1 MAYIINGEHI
11 GDQVIEDEFE
21 SIKDHYESIGESIC
35 CDRDEEI
42 RNLSHE
48 NVINRTLLEQ
58 KSISKYGEA
67 EEAAVEKRFE
77 EVIAEHGG
85 EQNFYDNTGFNPGD
99 ASVIKRKLKSHLM
112 IDRLLED
119 ELGKEASPTDEDL
132 NKFYQEN
139 IENYMS
145 EEQVRVS
152 QIFVEPASQDAAK
165 EAFIALRAVRQELL
179 QGKDFD
185 EAAREHSSDGDR
197 EVDLGFMKQGET
209 MPEVEAITFSMNI
222 GEISPIVATHYG
234 FHLFKV
240 TGHKEPEPIPLEEI
254 EGLSE
259 RYLAEQK
266 AKAIDDYI
274 KQLKENG
281 SVEEVAEPASDGS

>member
-21 SIKDHYESIGESIC
+21 SIKDHYESIGETIC

-42 RNLSHE
+42 LNLSRE

-58 KSISKYGEA
+58 RSISKYGEA
-67 EEAAVEKRFE
+67 EEAAVEKRFK

-99 ASVIKRKLKSHLM
+99 ASVIKRKLKSRLM

-119 ELGKEASPTDEDL
+119 ELVEETSPSVEDL
-132 NKFYQEN
+132 TKFYEEN

-152 QIFVEPASQDAAK
+152 QIFVEPTSQDAAK

-179 QGKDFD
+179 QGKDFH
-185 EAAREHSSDGDR
+185 EAALEHSSDGDR
-197 EVDLGFMKQGET
+197 DIDLGFMKQGET

-240 TGHKEPEPIPLEEI
+240 TGKKKSEPVPMEEI
-254 EGLSE
+254 DGLSE
-259 RYLAEQK
+259 RYLAERK

-274 KQLKENG
+274 KQLKGNG
-281 SVEEVAEPASDGS
+281 SVEEVAESAPDQT

>member
-21 SIKDHYESIGESIC
+21 SIKDHYESIGETIC

-42 RNLSHE
+42 LNLSRE

-58 KSISKYGEA
+58 RSISKYGEA
-67 EEAAVEKRFE
+67 EEAAVEKRFK

-99 ASVIKRKLKSHLM
+99 ASVIKRKLKSRLM

-119 ELGKEASPTDEDL
+119 ELVEETSPTDEDL
-132 NKFYQEN
+132 TKFYEEN

-152 QIFVEPASQDAAK
+152 QIFVEPTSQDAAK

-179 QGKDFD
+179 QGKDFH
-185 EAAREHSSDGDR
+185 EAALEHSSDGDR
-197 EVDLGFMKQGET
+197 DIDLGFMKQGET

-240 TGHKEPEPIPLEEI
+240 TGKKKSEPVPMEEI
-254 EGLSE
+254 DGLSE
-259 RYLAEQK
+259 RYLAERK

-281 SVEEVAEPASDGS
+281 SVEEVAESAPDQT

>member
-99 ASVIKRKLKSHLM
+99 ASVIKRKLKSRLM

-240 TGHKEPEPIPLEEI
+240 TGHKESEPIPLEEI

>member
-99 ASVIKRKLKSHLM
+99 ASVIKRKLKSRLM

>member
-99 ASVIKRKLKSHLM
+99 ASVIKRKLKSRLM

-152 QIFVEPASQDAAK
+152 QIFIEPASQDAAK

-197 EVDLGFMKQGET
+197 DVDLGFMKQGET

-240 TGHKEPEPIPLEEI
+240 TGHKEPEPVPLEEI

-281 SVEEVAEPASDGS
+281 SVEEVAEPASDGT

>member
-1 MAYIINGEHI
+1 
-11 GDQVIEDEFE
+11 
-21 SIKDHYESIGESIC
+21 
-35 CDRDEEI
+35 
-42 RNLSHE
+42 
-48 NVINRTLLEQ
+48 
-58 KSISKYGEA
+58 
-67 EEAAVEKRFE
+67 
-77 EVIAEHGG
+77 
-85 EQNFYDNTGFNPGD
+85 
-99 ASVIKRKLKSHLM
+99 
-112 IDRLLED
+112 
-119 ELGKEASPTDEDL
+119 
-132 NKFYQEN
+132 
-139 IENYMS
+139 MS

-240 TGHKEPEPIPLEEI
+240 TGHKEPEPVPLEEI

-281 SVEEVAEPASDGS
+281 SVEEVAEPASDGT

>member
-21 SIKDHYESIGESIC
+21 SIKDHYESIGETIC

-42 RNLSHE
+42 LNLSRE

-58 KSISKYGEA
+58 RSISKYGEA
-67 EEAAVEKRFE
+67 EEAAVEKRFK

-99 ASVIKRKLKSHLM
+99 ASVIKRKLKSRLM

-119 ELGKEASPTDEDL
+119 ELGEETSPTDEDL
-132 NKFYQEN
+132 TKFYEEN

-152 QIFVEPASQDAAK
+152 QIFVEPTSQDAAK

-179 QGKDFD
+179 QGKDFH
-185 EAAREHSSDGDR
+185 EAALEHSSDGDR
-197 EVDLGFMKQGET
+197 DIDLGFMKQGET

-240 TGHKEPEPIPLEEI
+240 TGKKKSEPVPMEEI
-254 EGLSE
+254 DGLSE
-259 RYLAEQK
+259 RYLAERK

-281 SVEEVAEPASDGS
+281 SVEEVTESAPDQT

>member
-99 ASVIKRKLKSHLM
+99 ASVIKRKLKSRLM

-152 QIFVEPASQDAAK
+152 QIFIEPASQDAAK

-197 EVDLGFMKQGET
+197 DVDLGFMKQGET

-240 TGHKEPEPIPLEEI
+240 TGHKEPEPVPLEEI

-266 AKAIDDYI
+266 AKSIDDYI

-281 SVEEVAEPASDGS
+281 SVEEVAEPASDGT

>member
-21 SIKDHYESIGESIC
+21 SIKDHYESIGETIC

-42 RNLSHE
+42 LNLSRE

-58 KSISKYGEA
+58 RSISKYGEA
-67 EEAAVEKRFE
+67 EEAAVEKRFK

-99 ASVIKRKLKSHLM
+99 ASIIKRKLKSRLM

-119 ELGKEASPTDEDL
+119 ELGEETSPTDEDL
-132 NKFYQEN
+132 TKFYEEN

-152 QIFVEPASQDAAK
+152 QIFVEPTSQDAAK

-179 QGKDFD
+179 QGKDFH
-185 EAAREHSSDGDR
+185 EAALEHSSDGDR
-197 EVDLGFMKQGET
+197 DIDLGFMKQGET

-240 TGHKEPEPIPLEEI
+240 TGKKKSEPVPMEEI
-254 EGLSE
+254 DGLSE
-259 RYLAEQK
+259 RYLAERK

-281 SVEEVAEPASDGS
+281 SVEEVAESAPDQT

>member
-21 SIKDHYESIGESIC
+21 SIKDHYESIGETIC

-42 RNLSHE
+42 LNLSRE

-58 KSISKYGEA
+58 RSISKYGEA
-67 EEAAVEKRFE
+67 EEAAVGKRFK

-99 ASVIKRKLKSHLM
+99 ASVIKRKLKSRLM

-119 ELGKEASPTDEDL
+119 ELVEETSPTDEDL
-132 NKFYQEN
+132 TKFYEEN

-152 QIFVEPASQDAAK
+152 QIFVEPTSQDAAK

-179 QGKDFD
+179 QGKDFH
-185 EAAREHSSDGDR
+185 EAALEHSSDGDR
-197 EVDLGFMKQGET
+197 DIDLGFMKQGET

-240 TGHKEPEPIPLEEI
+240 TGKKKSEPVPMEEI
-254 EGLSE
+254 DGLSE
-259 RYLAEQK
+259 RYLAERK

-281 SVEEVAEPASDGS
+281 SVEEVAESAPDQT

>member
-21 SIKDHYESIGESIC
+21 SIKDHYESIGETIC

-42 RNLSHE
+42 LNLSRE

-58 KSISKYGEA
+58 RSISKYGEA
-67 EEAAVEKRFE
+67 EEAAVEKRFK

-99 ASVIKRKLKSHLM
+99 ASVIKRKLKSRLM

-119 ELGKEASPTDEDL
+119 ELGEETSPTDEDL
-132 NKFYQEN
+132 TKFYEEN

-152 QIFVEPASQDAAK
+152 QIFVEPTSQDAAK

-179 QGKDFD
+179 QGKDFH
-185 EAAREHSSDGDR
+185 EAALEHSSDGDR
-197 EVDLGFMKQGET
+197 DIDLGFMKQGET

-240 TGHKEPEPIPLEEI
+240 TGKKKSEPVPMEEI
-254 EGLSE
+254 DGLSE
-259 RYLAEQK
+259 RYLAERK

-281 SVEEVAEPASDGS
+281 SVEEVAESAPDQT

>member
-21 SIKDHYESIGESIC
+21 SIKDHYESIGEAVC

-77 EVIAEHGG
+77 EMITEHGG

-99 ASVIKRKLKSHLM
+99 VSLIRRKLKSRLM

-119 ELGKEASPTDEDL
+119 ELGKETPATDEEL
-132 NKFYQEN
+132 NKFYLEN

-145 EEQVRVS
+145 EEEVRVS
-152 QIFVEPASQDAAK
+152 QIFIEPASQEAAK
-165 EAFIALRAVRQELL
+165 EAFIALRAVRRELL

-185 EAAREHSSDGDR
+185 EAAREHGSDGDR
-197 EVDLGFMKQGET
+197 DIDLGFMKQGET

-222 GEISPIVATHYG
+222 DEISPIVATHYG

-240 TGHKEPEPIPLEEI
+240 TGRKEPEPVPSEEI

-259 RYLAEQK
+259 RYVAEQK

-274 KQLKENG
+274 KHLRENG
-281 SVEEVAEPASDGS
+281 SVEEVAESATEEN

>member
-21 SIKDHYESIGESIC
+21 SIKDHYESIGETIC

-42 RNLSHE
+42 LNLSRE

-58 KSISKYGEA
+58 RSISKYGEA
-67 EEAAVEKRFE
+67 EEAAVEKRFK

-99 ASVIKRKLKSHLM
+99 ASVIKRKLKSRLM

-119 ELGKEASPTDEDL
+119 ELGEETSPTDEDL
-132 NKFYQEN
+132 TKFYEEN

-152 QIFVEPASQDAAK
+152 QISVEPTSQDAAK

-179 QGKDFD
+179 QGKDFH
-185 EAAREHSSDGDR
+185 EAALEHSSDGDR
-197 EVDLGFMKQGET
+197 DIDLGFMKQGET

-240 TGHKEPEPIPLEEI
+240 TGKKKSEPVPMEEI
-254 EGLSE
+254 DGLSE
-259 RYLAEQK
+259 RYLAERK

-281 SVEEVAEPASDGS
+281 SVEEVAESAPDQT